1 MAHTLLLIDLQAL
14 AQTIVQ
20 AIAQTIVQTL
30 AQTFVQV
37 QTQALVTIMHLLASL
52 MHLAT
57 YIEGRLDD
65 NAIQNWIRARNIV
78 ASFIGR
84 KMLSLRAIQHL
95 IYVNWRMTIEQ
106 WKVLLHSS

>member
-1 MAHTLLLIDLQAL
+1 MTHTLLLIVLQAL

-57 YIEGRLDD
+57 FTLKVGLMIMQFR
-65 NAIQNWIRARNIV
+65 
-78 ASFIGR
+78 IG
-84 KMLSLRAIQHL
+84 LGLG
-95 IYVNWRMTIEQ
+95 T
-106 WKVLLHSS
+106 LLHHLLVGRC

>member
-1 MAHTLLLIDLQAL
+1 
-14 AQTIVQ
+14 
-20 AIAQTIVQTL
+20 
-30 AQTFVQV
+30 
-37 QTQALVTIMHLLASL
+37 MHLLASL

-84 KMLSLRAIQHL
+84 KMLALRAKQHL
-95 IYVNWRMTIEQ
+95 IYVNWRIRQ
-106 WKVLLHSS
+106 SNNGKFCYIPPNDNVSRNLLDACLYQLFNICWRC